1 MAATRQGCGKRQLQG
16 KWHLNESAWAVKLF
30 ARLTELWSSDVC
42 HTCAISR
49 HFLLAQKPQKNHWT
63 SWHCPFKTCRWWSW
77 FCFSKRISFVKVS
90 LSGHGPSAANEKNSV
105 RRQFALLPWT
115 KKKNHHQDS
124 RRKERCSTCDIML
137 DQARLAQGKS
147 DPRDCPRLLPCA
159 DRAWSSMISHVEQ
172 CSSRRESRGWFFF
185 CLSRV
190 VATKN
195 NGESCPL
202 LDALVRRVRRSVDWQ
217 KRTSGK
223 FSLCTFWL
231 KFETVV
237 YSMFCFKFVVSALP
251 ARTSLV
257 SLGSHLS
264 LVYLH
269 TVFVGVGHSLI
280 QNSSTTAG
288 IFLFYNKIPFS
299 IQPSFYFQ
307 SYGRHLASAVC
318 KFCK

>member
-1 MAATRQGCGKRQLQG
+1 MILILLFKKKIFC
-16 KWHLNESAWAVKLF
+16 ES
-30 ARLTELWSSDVC
+30 
-42 HTCAISR
+42 
-49 HFLLAQKPQKNHWT
+49 FLE
-63 SWHCPFKTCRWWSW
+63 WSW
-77 FCFSKRISFVKVS
+77 PFCSKR
-90 LSGHGPSAANEKNSV
+90 KNSV

-137 DQARLAQGKS
+137 DQARSAQGKS

-159 DRAWSSMISHVEQ
+159 DRAWWSMISHVEQ

-195 NGESCPL
+195 RGELPFPWRHFAPC
-202 LDALVRRVRRSVDWQ
+202 VRRSVDWQ
-217 KRTSGK
+217 TRTSGK
-223 FSLCTFWL
+223 ISLCTFWL

-269 TVFVGVGHSLI
+269 TVVGVGHSLI

-288 IFLFYNKIPFS
+288 IVFVLQHDS
-299 IQPSFYFQ
+299 ILY
-307 SYGRHLASAVC
+307 SAVLLFSELRQTSC
-318 KFCK
+318 KCCLQVLQVILSRVKQSSSAP